1 MPFPT
6 LGNGR
11 VDKQLTNIST
21 AITNEEFIHDKIFPV
36 IPNLKNESGVIGQ
49 FDDAAHLR
57 IYESIRAIGDRGQH
71 IIEYKQ
77 TNSLKYQ
84 IEFHDLEKYID
95 DRLADQ
101 YEKPFDARNDA
112 LAVLESS
119 RNLEIETG
127 LATVLADA
135 TVLTAT
141 STPSTL
147 WDDPTSDPLGD
158 METAAEVV
166 RLAIGRR
173 PNKVWTNSVVISALK
188 THPQFV
194 AKLTG
199 GGVLAVLNEEKV
211 IAIIKE
217 HLGVKDVFVGK
228 AIKATSLEGQ
238 TLTKG
243 EVWSDD
249 FGLYYAPD
257 KGSLHTP
264 SFGYRFELK
273 GRNKRVSKRREPI
286 GDVGDLLRL
295 DWAFQDKL
303 LMPTTA
309 CYLLDQVIT

>member
-6 LGNGR
+6 LGSGR
-11 VDKQLTNIST
+11 VDKQLSNISL

-36 IPNLKNESGVIGQ
+36 IPNLKEESGKIGQ

-77 TNSLKYQ
+77 TNSLTYQ
-84 IEFHDLEKYID
+84 IEFHDLEKYLD
-95 DRLADQ
+95 DRIVEQ
-101 YEKPFDARNDA
+101 FEKPFDARNDA

-119 RNLEIETG
+119 RNLEMETG
-127 LATVLADA
+127 LATTLADA
-135 TVLTAT
+135 TILTAT

-147 WDDPTSDPLGD
+147 WDDPLSDPLGD
-158 METAAEVV
+158 METAAEAV

-173 PNKVWTNSVVISALK
+173 PNKCWTNSPVISVLK

-199 GGVLAVLNEEKV
+199 GGKLSVLNEAKV
-211 IAIIKE
+211 IEIIKE
-217 HLGVKDVFVGK
+217 HLNVEAVHVGK

-249 FGLYYAPD
+249 FGLYYAPN

-264 SFGYRFELK
+264 SFGYRFEMAGK
-273 GRNKRVSKRREPI
+273 NKRVSKRREPI
-286 GDVGDLLRL
+286 GDVGDLIRL

-309 CYLLDQVIT
+309 AYLLDQVIT